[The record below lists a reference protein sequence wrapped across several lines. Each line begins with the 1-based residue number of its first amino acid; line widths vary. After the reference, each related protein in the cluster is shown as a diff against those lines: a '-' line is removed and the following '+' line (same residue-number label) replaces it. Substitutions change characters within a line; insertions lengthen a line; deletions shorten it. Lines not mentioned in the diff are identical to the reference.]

1 MSFIESEENKFL
13 SLLHGNAGRNV
24 QEREEMEDQRK
35 ICKDRKSSESSQD
48 YSYLTELKQDIIE
61 PVYKEFNSKNV
72 WETLSKDAP
81 YDQSIAT
88 KIYPEGT
95 MKEALKNR
103 PPLSVFIEE
112 ISNATKE
119 LKKRQSKYCKEME
132 LRESQELYQEICNA
146 VESNSPHSMPV
157 SRGRMVGH
165 GMDEEPKLRPH
176 SVLNRDTRERSQNI
190 SRKIRYSKKTFL
202 NLYYSNLAG
211 CNKGHKNKIS

>member
-1 MSFIESEENKFL
+1 MSFIDSEENKFL

-24 QEREEMEDQRK
+24 QEREEIEDPRK
-35 ICKDRKSSESSQD
+35 IGRNQKSSHD
-48 YSYLTELKQDIIE
+48 YSYLTEAKQDIIE
-61 PVYKEFNSKNV
+61 PVYKKFNDRNV

-81 YDQSIAT
+81 YDQSVAT
-88 KIYPEGT
+88 KVYPEGT
-95 MKEALKNR
+95 KKETLKNR

-119 LKKRQSKYCKEME
+119 LKKRQSKYCKERE
-132 LRESQELYQEICNA
+132 LRESQQLYQEIVNA

-176 SVLNRDTRERSQNI
+176 SVLNRDTRERSTNI
-190 SRKIRYSKKTFL
+190 SSRKRRYSKQ
-202 NLYYSNLAG
+202 LYSIFIRTLQDAT
-211 CNKGHKNKIS
+211 KATRTR

>member
-1 MSFIESEENKFL
+1 MVEENKFL

-24 QEREEMEDQRK
+24 QEREEIEDPRK
-35 ICKDRKSSESSQD
+35 ICRNQKSSESSQD
-48 YSYLTELKQDIIE
+48 YSYLTEVKQDIIE
-61 PVYKEFNSKNV
+61 PVYKKFNDRNV

-81 YDQSIAT
+81 YDQSVAT
-88 KIYPEGT
+88 KVYPEGT

-132 LRESQELYQEICNA
+132 LRESQQLYQEIVNA
-146 VESNSPHSMPV
+146 VESKSPHSMPV

-176 SVLNRDTRERSQNI
+176 SVLNRDTRERSTNI
-190 SRKIRYSKKTFL
+190 SSRKRRYSKQI
-202 NLYYSNLAG
+202 YSIFIIRTLQDAT
-211 CNKGHKNKIS
+211 KATRTR